1 MGIERTPE
9 RKPES
14 GSAGTSG
21 VSEPTGGPRRRRSS
35 LTVALVAGAVLVA
48 GGGGA
53 YWAASAAG
61 GTPGPAAAG
70 PRSGPAPLALSG
82 WAAADGAAP
91 GLQYRATGALP
102 SGPGSAPVFQP
113 RGEVSRD
120 DVAKLA
126 AALGV
131 SGPVTLDH
139 GLWRAAPSHNAPGP
153 TLQVA
158 QQAPGSWAFSRDGSG
173 TGCRPS
179 TANGGE
185 VSATGRAICY
195 SPERAMQS
203 ATAAASSGTAA
214 SPDQA
219 KHAAAPVLTALGLD
233 GARVDATH
241 TAGGFRSVVVDP
253 VVGGLATHGWQT
265 TLQVGSDGGLSSGSG
280 RLAALTQGASY
291 PAVSA
296 QRALNELN
304 GSGTGPSTSPSTGP
318 STGPGA
324 DPSTGP
330 CRTMH
335 PGIPGSA
342 PSGPADPGDL
352 PLRVPSRC
360 AVGKPQPLDVRG
372 ARFGLS
378 AQFVNGRPE
387 LVPSWLFQVAQPVDQ
402 RTTEIAQPAV
412 DPKYIVPPAGTSPAS
427 TPPGNGNTS
436 SRVHIESYTTDGA
449 TLTLH
454 FWGGVCSNYSATVVS
469 QSADAVKVQITS
481 AAKNPKQIC
490 VLIAKSI
497 STQVTLD
504 KPLGGRTVYDS
515 SDGQAVP
522 QTR

>member
-9 RKPES
+9 SKPES

-21 VSEPTGGPRRRRSS
+21 ASEQTGGPRRRRSS

-53 YWAASAAG
+53 YWAMSAAS

-70 PRSGPAPLALSG
+70 PASGPAPLALSG
-82 WAAADGAAP
+82 WTTADGAAP
-91 GLQYRATGALP
+91 GLQYRATGPLP
-102 SGPGSAPVFQP
+102 SGPGSAPVFQA

-153 TLQVA
+153 TLQVT

-179 TANGGE
+179 TANGGD

-203 ATAAASSGTAA
+203 ATAAASSGTAV

-219 KHAAAPVLTALGLD
+219 KHAAAPVLTALGLG
-233 GARVDATH
+233 GAQVDAEH
-241 TAGGFRSVVVDP
+241 TAGDVRSVAVDP
-253 VVGGLATHGWQT
+253 EVGGLPTHGWQT
-265 TLQVGSDGGLSSGSG
+265 TLQVGSDGGLLSGSG
-280 RLAALTQGASY
+280 RLATLAQGASY

-296 QRALNELN
+296 QRTLDELN
-304 GSGTGPSTSPSTGP
+304 GSGTSLST
-318 STGPGA
+318 

-335 PGIPGSA
+335 PGITGSTPG
-342 PSGPADPGDL
+342 GPADPGDL
-352 PLRVPSRC
+352 PVRASAQC
-360 AVGKPQPLDVRG
+360 TVGKPQPLDVRG

-387 LVPSWLFQVAQPVDQ
+387 LVPSWLFQVAQPGARQ
-402 RTTEIAQPAV
+402 TTEIAQPAV
-412 DPKYIVPPAGTSPAS
+412 DPKYVVPPARTAPPS
-427 TPPGNGNTS
+427 TPPGVGNTP
-436 SRVHIESYTTDGA
+436 SRTHIESYTVDGS

-454 FWGGVCSNYSATVVS
+454 FWGGVCSNYSAAVVS
-469 QSADAVKVQITS
+469 QSADAVKVQVTGV
-481 AAKNPKQIC
+481 AKNPKQVC
-490 VLIAKSI
+490 VLLAKSI
-497 STQVTLD
+497 SEQVTLD